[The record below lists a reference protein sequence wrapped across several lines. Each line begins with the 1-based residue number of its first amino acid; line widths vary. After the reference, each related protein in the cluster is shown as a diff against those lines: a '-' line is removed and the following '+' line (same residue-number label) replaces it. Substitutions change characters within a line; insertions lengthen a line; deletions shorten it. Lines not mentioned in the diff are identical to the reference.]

1 MANAC
6 LQLSG
11 FLFSCLGWLGVIIAT
26 ATNDWV
32 IMCKYGLN
40 TCKKM
45 DELGAKGPWAD
56 CVIST
61 GLYHCVS
68 LTQILDLP
76 AYIQTTRALMISASI
91 LGLPAVGMLLMS
103 MPCISLG
110 NEAQSSKNKRTILG
124 GVLILIVALC
134 GMVSTVWFP
143 IGAHHEHGLMSFG
156 FSLYTGWVGTIFS
169 LLGGSI
175 LTCCSSDVSSSSSSS
190 PRSYQ
195 DNNRFYY
202 SKQGGGNQPAASV
215 TNHAKSAHV

>member
-1 MANAC
+1 M
-6 LQLSG
+6 S
-11 FLFSCLGWLGVIIAT
+11 FLGWLGIIVAT

-32 IMCKYGLN
+32 TMCKYGMN

-76 AYIQTTRALMISASI
+76 AYVQTTRALMIIGSI
-91 LGLPAVGMLLMS
+91 LGLPGVGLILMS

-110 NEAQSSKNKRTILG
+110 NEPQSSKDKRSILG

-134 GMVSTVWFP
+134 GMVCTIWFP
-143 IGAHHEHGLMSFG
+143 IGAHQEQGLMSFG
-156 FSLYTGWVGTIFS
+156 FSLYVGWVGTAFS
-169 LLGGSI
+169 LLGGSVI
-175 LTCCSSDVSSSSSSS
+175 TCCSAESSSH
-190 PRSYQ
+190 SYH
-195 DNNRFYY
+195 DSNRFYY
-202 SKQGGGNQPAASV
+202 SKQGGGNPQTTSS

>member
-1 MANAC
+1 MANSC

-11 FLFSCLGWLGVIIAT
+11 FLVSFIGWLGIVVAT
-26 ATNDWV
+26 STNEWV
-32 IMCKYGLN
+32 TTCKYGLN

-45 DELGAKGPWAD
+45 DELGARGPWAD

-76 AYIQTTRALMISASI
+76 AYIQTTRALMIVGSI
-91 LGLPAVGMLLMS
+91 LGLPAVGMILMS

-110 NEAQSSKNKRTILG
+110 NEPQSSKNKRTILG
-124 GVLILIVALC
+124 GVLIFIVALC

-143 IGAHHEHGLMSFG
+143 IGAHQEQGLMSFG
-156 FSLYTGWVGTIFS
+156 FSLYTGWVGTIFC

-175 LTCCSSDVSSSSSSS
+175 LTCCSSESSSS
-190 PRSYQ
+190 RSYQ

-202 SKQGGGNQPAASV
+202 SKQGGGNPPAVPS

>member
-1 MANAC
+1 MANSC

-11 FLFSCLGWLGVIIAT
+11 FLLSVLGWLGIIVAT
-26 ATNDWV
+26 STNDWV
-32 IMCKYGLN
+32 AMCKYGLN

-45 DELGAKGPWAD
+45 DELSVKGPWAD

-61 GLYHCVS
+61 GLYHCIT

-76 AYIQTTRALMISASI
+76 AYIQTTRALMITASI
-91 LGLPAVGMLLMS
+91 LGLPAVLMLLMS

-110 NEAQSSKNKRTILG
+110 NEPQSSKNKRTIVG
-124 GVLILIVALC
+124 GVLVLIVAMC

-156 FSLYTGWVGTIFS
+156 FSLYSGWAGTLLT
-169 LLGGSI
+169 LLGGFI
-175 LTCCSSDVSSSSSSS
+175 LACSSDASSSH
-190 PRSYQ
+190 PYQ
-195 DNNRFYY
+195 DNNHFYY
-202 SKQGGGNQPAASV
+202 SKHGGGNAPAAST

>member
-1 MANAC
+1 MANSC

-11 FLFSCLGWLGVIIAT
+11 FLISCLGWLGIVIA
-26 ATNDWV
+26 ASTNDWV
-32 IMCKYGLN
+32 LMCKYGYN

-45 DELGAKGPWAD
+45 DELGGKGPWAD

-61 GLYHCVS
+61 GIYHCVS
-68 LTQILDLP
+68 ITQMLDLP
-76 AYIQTTRALMISASI
+76 AYVHTTRALMITGSI
-91 LGLPAVGMLLMS
+91 LGLPAVVMILMS

-110 NEAQSSKNKRTILG
+110 IEPQASKNKCTILG
-124 GVLILIVALC
+124 GVLMLIVALC

-143 IGAHHEHGLMSFG
+143 IGAHQEQGLMAFG
-156 FSLYTGWVGTIFS
+156 LSLYIGWVGTIFS

-175 LTCCSSDVSSSSSSS
+175 LTCCSSEASSSS
-190 PRSYQ
+190 RSYQ

-202 SKQGGGNQPAASV
+202 SKQGAGNPPAPTS

>member
-11 FLFSCLGWLGVIIAT
+11 FMVSCIGWIGIIIAT

-32 IMCKYGLN
+32 VTCKYGMN

-45 DELGAKGPWAD
+45 DELGAKGLWAD

-61 GLYHCVS
+61 ALYHCVS

-76 AYIQTTRALMISASI
+76 AYIQTSRALMITASI
-91 LGLPAVGMLLMS
+91 LGLPAVALVLCS
-103 MPCISLG
+103 MPCINLG
-110 NEAQSSKNKRTILG
+110 NEPESAKNKRSVLG
-124 GVLILIVALC
+124 GILILIIAMC
-134 GMVSTVWFP
+134 GIVSTVWFP
-143 IGAHHEHGLMSFG
+143 IGVHREQGLMSFG
-156 FSLYTGWVGTIFS
+156 FSLYAGWVGAAFCF
-169 LLGGSI
+169 LGGCLI
-175 LTCCSSDVSSSSSSS
+175 TCCSMES
-190 PRSYQ
+190 PAPYA

-202 SKQGGGNQPAASV
+202 SKQGPNTIPPS

>member
-1 MANAC
+1 M
-6 LQLSG
+6 
-11 FLFSCLGWLGVIIAT
+11 SCLGWLGIIIAT
-26 ATNDWV
+26 STNDWV
-32 IMCKYGLN
+32 TMCKYGLS

-45 DELGAKGPWAD
+45 DELEAKGPWAE

-61 GLYHCVS
+61 ALYHCVF

-76 AYIQTTRALMISASI
+76 AYIQTTRALMITGSI

-103 MPCISLG
+103 MPCINLG
-110 NEAQSSKNKRTILG
+110 NEPQSSKNKRTILG

-143 IGAHHEHGLMSFG
+143 IGAHQEQGLMSFG

-169 LLGGSI
+169 LLGGCF
-175 LTCCSSDVSSSSSSS
+175 LTCCSSESS
-190 PRSYQ
+190 PRAYQ

-202 SKQGGGNQPAASV
+202 SKQGGGNAPAAPS

>member
-1 MANAC
+1 MVHLP
-6 LQLSG
+6 LQMSG
-11 FLFSCLGWLGVIIAT
+11 FLLSCLGWLGIIIAT

-45 DELGAKGPWAD
+45 DELGAKGPWAE

-76 AYIQTTRALMISASI
+76 AYIQTTRALMITGSI
-91 LGLPAVGMLLMS
+91 FGLPAVGMLLMS

-110 NEAQSSKNKRTILG
+110 NDPLSSKNKRTVVG
-124 GVLILIVALC
+124 GVLIIIVALC
-134 GMVSTVWFP
+134 GLVSTVWFP
-143 IGAHHEHGLMSFG
+143 IGAHQEQGLMSFG
-156 FSLYTGWVGTIFS
+156 FSLYTGWVGTILC
-169 LLGGSI
+169 LLGGAI
-175 LTCCSSDVSSSSSSS
+175 LPS
-190 PRSYQ
+190 
-195 DNNRFYY
+195 
-202 SKQGGGNQPAASV
+202 GASA

>member
-1 MANAC
+1 MANSC

-11 FLFSCLGWLGVIIAT
+11 FLVSCLGWLGIVIAT

-32 IMCKYGLN
+32 NMCKYGLN

-45 DELGAKGPWAD
+45 DELETRGPWAE

-61 GLYHCVS
+61 GLYHCVY

-76 AYIQTTRALMISASI
+76 AYIQTTRALMITGSI
-91 LGLPAVGMLLMS
+91 LGLPAVGMILMS

-110 NEAQSSKNKRTILG
+110 NEPQGSKNKRTVLG

-143 IGAHHEHGLMSFG
+143 IGAHQQLGLMSFG
-156 FSLYTGWVGTIFS
+156 FSLYTGWMGTIFS

-175 LTCCSSDVSSSSSSS
+175 LTCCSSDSSSSS
-190 PRSYQ
+190 RSYQ

-202 SKQGGGNQPAASV
+202 SKQGGGNPPAAPAA
-215 TNHAKSAHV
+215 NHAKSAHV

>member
-1 MANAC
+1 MANSC
-6 LQLSG
+6 LQLGG
-11 FLFSCLGWLGVIIAT
+11 FFISFLGWLGIVIAT

-32 IMCKYGLN
+32 YMCKYGLN

-45 DELGAKGPWAD
+45 DELEAKGPWAD

-61 GLYHCVS
+61 GIYHCVS

-76 AYIQTTRALMISASI
+76 AYIQMTRALMITGSL

-103 MPCISLG
+103 MPCISFG
-110 NEAQSSKNKRTILG
+110 NEPQSSKNKRTIVG

-134 GMVSTVWFP
+134 GLVSTVWFP
-143 IGAHHEHGLMSFG
+143 IGAHQELGLMAFG

-175 LTCCSSDVSSSSSSS
+175 LTCSSESSSSH
-190 PRSYQ
+190 SYQ

-202 SKQGGGNQPAASV
+202 AKQGGGNPPTAAS

>member
-1 MANAC
+1 MANSC

-11 FLFSCLGWLGVIIAT
+11 FLVSCFGWLGIVIAT
-26 ATNDWV
+26 STNDWV
-32 IMCKYGLN
+32 TMCKYGLN

-45 DELGAKGPWAD
+45 DELEAKGPWAT

-76 AYIQTTRALMISASI
+76 A
-91 LGLPAVGMLLMS
+91 VGMILMS

-110 NEAQSSKNKRTILG
+110 NEPQSSKNKRTILG

-156 FSLYTGWVGTIFS
+156 FSLYTGWVGTIFC
-169 LLGGSI
+169 LLGGCI
-175 LTCCSSDVSSSSSSS
+175 LTCCSSDSSSSH
-190 PRSYQ
+190 SYQ

-202 SKQGGGNQPAASV
+202 SKQGGGNPPAAPSA
-215 TNHAKSAHV
+215 NHAKSAHV

>member
-1 MANAC
+1 MANSC

-11 FLFSCLGWLGVIIAT
+11 FLISCLGWLGIIIAT
-26 ATNDWV
+26 ATNEWV
-32 IMCKYGLN
+32 NLCKYGLN

-45 DELGAKGPWAD
+45 DELGVKGPWAE

-68 LTQILDLP
+68 LTQILELP
-76 AYIQTTRALMISASI
+76 AYIQTARALMVTGSI

-103 MPCISLG
+103 MPCINLG
-110 NEAQSSKNKRTILG
+110 NEPQSSKNRRTILG

-143 IGAHHEHGLMSFG
+143 IGAHQEQGLMSFG

-169 LLGGSI
+169 LTGGSI
-175 LTCCSSDVSSSSSSS
+175 LTCCSSDSSS
-190 PRSYQ
+190 RSYQ

-202 SKQGGGNQPAASV
+202 SKQGGGNQPAAPS

>member
-1 MANAC
+1 MANSC

-11 FLFSCLGWLGVIIAT
+11 FLVSFLGWLGIVIAIS
-26 ATNDWV
+26 TNDWV

-45 DELGAKGPWAD
+45 DELEAKGPWAE

-61 GLYHCVS
+61 GLYHCYS
-68 LTQILDLP
+68 RSQILDLP
-76 AYIQTTRALMISASI
+76 AYIQTTRALMITGSI
-91 LGLPAVGMLLMS
+91 LGLPAVAMVIMS

-110 NEAQSSKNKRTILG
+110 NEPQASKNKRTILG

-143 IGAHHEHGLMSFG
+143 IGAHQEHGLMSFG
-156 FSLYTGWVGTIFS
+156 FSLYTGWFGTVFT
-169 LLGGSI
+169 LLGGCI
-175 LTCCSSDVSSSSSSS
+175 LTCCSLESSSSR
-190 PRSYQ
+190 PYQ

-202 SKQGGGNQPAASV
+202 SKQGSGNPPAAPS

>member
-1 MANAC
+1 MANSC

-11 FLFSCLGWLGVIIAT
+11 FLLSFLGWLGIVIAIS
-26 ATNDWV
+26 TNDWV

-61 GLYHCVS
+61 ALYHCVS

-76 AYIQTTRALMISASI
+76 AYIQTTRALMITGSI
-91 LGLPAVGMLLMS
+91 LGLPVVGMLLMS

-110 NEAQSSKNKRTILG
+110 GEPQSSKNKRAIVG
-124 GVLILIVALC
+124 GVLMLIVSLC

-143 IGAHHEHGLMSFG
+143 IGAHQEHGLMSFG
-156 FSLYTGWVGTIFS
+156 FSLYTGWVGTIFC

-175 LTCCSSDVSSSSSSS
+175 LTCSSESSSS
-190 PRSYQ
+190 RSHQ
-195 DNNRFYY
+195 DNNHFYY
-202 SKQGGGNQPAASV
+202 SKQGGGNQPAVTS

>member
-1 MANAC
+1 MANSC
-6 LQLSG
+6 LQLTG
-11 FLFSCLGWLGVIIAT
+11 FLMSCLGWLGIVIAT
-26 ATNDWV
+26 STNDWV
-32 IMCKYGLN
+32 TMCKYGLN

-45 DELGAKGPWAD
+45 DELEAKGPWAE

-61 GLYHCVS
+61 ALYHCVF

-76 AYIQTTRALMISASI
+76 AYIQTTRALMITGSI

-110 NEAQSSKNKRTILG
+110 NEPQSSKNKRTILG

-143 IGAHHEHGLMSFG
+143 IGAHQEQGLMSFG

-169 LLGGSI
+169 LLGGCF
-175 LTCCSSDVSSSSSSS
+175 LTCCSSESS
-190 PRSYQ
+190 PRAYQ

-202 SKQGGGNQPAASV
+202 SKQGGGNAPAAPS

>member
-1 MANAC
+1 MANSC

-11 FLFSCLGWLGVIIAT
+11 FLISCLGWLGIVIAT

-32 IMCKYGLN
+32 NMCKYGLN

-45 DELGAKGPWAD
+45 DELEAKGPWAD

-76 AYIQTTRALMISASI
+76 AYVQTTRALMITGSI

-103 MPCISLG
+103 MPCINLG
-110 NEAQSSKNKRTILG
+110 GESQSSKNKRAVLG
-124 GVLILIVALC
+124 GVLILIVASC
-134 GMVSTVWFP
+134 GLVSTVWFP
-143 IGAHHEHGLMSFG
+143 IGAHREHGLMAFG

-175 LTCCSSDVSSSSSSS
+175 LTCCSSESSH
-190 PRSYQ
+190 SYQ

-202 SKQGGGNQPAASV
+202 SKQGGGNQPAASSV
-215 TNHAKSAHV
+215 NHAKSAHV

>member
-1 MANAC
+1 MANSC
-6 LQLSG
+6 LQLGG
-11 FLFSCLGWLGVIIAT
+11 FFISFLGWLGIVIAT
-26 ATNDWV
+26 STNDWV
-32 IMCKYGLN
+32 YMCKYGLN

-45 DELGAKGPWAD
+45 DELEAKGPWAD

-61 GLYHCVS
+61 GIYHCVS
-68 LTQILDLP
+68 LTQILDLA
-76 AYIQTTRALMISASI
+76 AYIQMTRALMITGSL

-103 MPCISLG
+103 MPCISFG
-110 NEAQSSKNKRTILG
+110 NEPQSSKNKRAIVG

-134 GMVSTVWFP
+134 GLVSTVWFP
-143 IGAHHEHGLMSFG
+143 IGAHQELGLMAFG

-175 LTCCSSDVSSSSSSS
+175 LTCSSESSSSH
-190 PRSYQ
+190 SYQ

-202 SKQGGGNQPAASV
+202 AKQGGGNPPTASS

>member
-1 MANAC
+1 MANSC

-11 FLFSCLGWLGVIIAT
+11 FLITCIGWLGIVIAT

-45 DELGAKGPWAD
+45 DELEAKGPWAE

-61 GLYHCVS
+61 GLYHCIA

-76 AYIQTTRALMISASI
+76 AYIQTARALMITGSI
-91 LGLPAVGMLLMS
+91 LGLPALGMILMS

-110 NEAQSSKNKRTILG
+110 NEPQASKNKRIILG
-124 GVLILIVALC
+124 GVLVLIVALC
-134 GMVSTVWFP
+134 GLVSTVWFP
-143 IGAHHEHGLMSFG
+143 IGAHQQHGLMSFG
-156 FSLYTGWVGTIFS
+156 FSLYTGWVGSIFS
-169 LLGGSI
+169 LLGGCI
-175 LTCCSSDVSSSSSSS
+175 LTCCSSESFSSS
-190 PRSYQ
+190 RSYQ
-195 DNNRFYY
+195 ENNRFYY
-202 SKQGGGNQPAASV
+202 SKQGGGNPPAAAS

>member
-1 MANAC
+1 MANSC

-11 FLFSCLGWLGVIIAT
+11 FLISCLGWLGIVIAIS
-26 ATNDWV
+26 TNDWV
-32 IMCKYGLN
+32 MMCKYGLN

-45 DELGAKGPWAD
+45 DELEAKGPWAD

-61 GLYHCVS
+61 GIYHCYF
-68 LTQILDLP
+68 LTQILELP
-76 AYIQTTRALMISASI
+76 AYIQTTRALMITGSI
-91 LGLPAVGMLLMS
+91 LGLPAVIICLMS

-124 GVLILIVALC
+124 GVLILIVGLC
-134 GMVSTVWFP
+134 GIVSTIWFP

-156 FSLYTGWVGTIFS
+156 FSLYTGWIGTIFS

-175 LTCCSSDVSSSSSSS
+175 LTCCSSDSSSS
-190 PRSYQ
+190 RSYQ

-202 SKQGGGNQPAASV
+202 SKQGGGNPPTAAS

>member
-1 MANAC
+1 MANSC

-11 FLFSCLGWLGVIIAT
+11 FLITCIGWLGIVIAT

-45 DELGAKGPWAD
+45 DELEAKGPWAD

-61 GLYHCVS
+61 GLYHCIS

-76 AYIQTTRALMISASI
+76 AYIQTARALMITGSI
-91 LGLPAVGMLLMS
+91 LGLPAVGMILMS

-110 NEAQSSKNKRTILG
+110 NEPQASKNKRTILG
-124 GVLILIVALC
+124 GVLVLIVALC
-134 GMVSTVWFP
+134 GLVSTVWFP
-143 IGAHHEHGLMSFG
+143 IGAHQQHGLMSFG
-156 FSLYTGWVGTIFS
+156 FSLYTGWVGSIFS
-169 LLGGSI
+169 LLGGCI
-175 LTCCSSDVSSSSSSS
+175 LTCCSSESSSSSH
-190 PRSYQ
+190 SYQ
-195 DNNRFYY
+195 ENNRFYY
-202 SKQGGGNQPAASV
+202 SKQGGGNPPAAAS

>member
-1 MANAC
+1 MANSC
-6 LQLSG
+6 LQLTG
-11 FLFSCLGWLGVIIAT
+11 FLMSCLGWLGIIIAT
-26 ATNDWV
+26 STNDWV
-32 IMCKYGLN
+32 TMCKYGLS

-45 DELGAKGPWAD
+45 DELEAKGPWAE

-61 GLYHCVS
+61 ALYHCVF

-76 AYIQTTRALMISASI
+76 AYIQTTRALMITGSI

-103 MPCISLG
+103 MPCINLG
-110 NEAQSSKNKRTILG
+110 NEPQSSKNKRTILG

-143 IGAHHEHGLMSFG
+143 IGAHQEQGLMSFG

-169 LLGGSI
+169 LLGGCF
-175 LTCCSSDVSSSSSSS
+175 LTCCSSESS
-190 PRSYQ
+190 PRAYQ

-202 SKQGGGNQPAASV
+202 SKQGGGNAPAAPS